1 MQGLYQVVQLW
12 VVAEEGFVLLLLL
25 VDKVLDVHVKA
36 GGGDALR
43 ALRGLFTFL
52 KQQRQ
57 EREKRVPAGTS
68 RAHTCALRDLLPSG
82 LKATRVPS
90 HIAVTSSPRVPLPEK
105 GPSPHGQPRRQHF
118 TPWHREFSLLIPRAS
133 EASVP
138 PHQGPNFSLCAE
150 KLHRYLMRDAGY
162 NPSQK

>member
-82 LKATRVPS
+82 LRS
-90 HIAVTSSPRVPLPEK
+90 
-105 GPSPHGQPRRQHF
+105 
-118 TPWHREFSLLIPRAS
+118 
-133 EASVP
+133 
-138 PHQGPNFSLCAE
+138 HQGPFPHCRHFFSQ
-150 KLHRYLMRDAGY
+150 G
-162 NPSQK
+162 PTP